1 MKLTTRKIVITAVLA
16 SISILLGVT
25 RLGYIPVPDVSG
37 NATIMGVPVY
47 IGAVLE
53 GWPVGVILGAIF
65 GLSSFLGATI
75 PMFKDPIV
83 SILPRLLIGITPYLA
98 YIAVRK
104 KNEIVAYGFAGLV
117 GSVSNTVLVV
127 GAIILRGYFTFHQM
141 LAVIPQAIAEAVLS
155 VVLTIAVAAAWNRVQ
170 IGKGRSKISNV
181 TD

>member
-1 MKLTTRKIVITAVLA
+1 MQLTTKKIVITAVLA
-16 SISILLGVT
+16 AISILLGVT
-25 RLGYIPVPDVSG
+25 RLGYIPVPNVAG

-53 GWPVGVILGAIF
+53 GWPVGVILGFIF
-65 GLSSFLGATI
+65 GLSSFLGATV

-104 KNEIVAYGFAGLV
+104 KNELFAYGFAGFI
-117 GSVSNTVLVV
+117 GSVSNTVFVV

-141 LAVIPQAIAEAVLS
+141 LTVIPQAIAEAILS
-155 VVLTIAVAAAWNRVQ
+155 VILTVAVCAAWNRVK
-170 IGKGRSKISNV
+170 IGSGRSKISNV
-181 TD
+181 AD